1 MVKGNKVKISL
12 FYIWFFLFSITVSFC
27 ISFQYNIYVEDEGTN
42 TQLRSD
48 VQVQVNILRDSGT
61 LVFRESPY
69 SGEIVESVQ
78 LGYTILT
85 AKTSPAVS
93 LLEYIDNLCI
103 NFMRTD
109 QDGSIL
115 KLSCFFA

>member
-1 MVKGNKVKISL
+1 MKISH
-12 FYIWFFLFSITVSFC
+12 FTFVFFIFINVNFC

-42 TQLRSD
+42 IQLRTD

-61 LVFRESPY
+61 LVFREIPY

-85 AKTSPAVS
+85 AKTLPAVS
-93 LLEYIDNLCI
+93 LLEFIDNQCI
-103 NFMRTD
+103 NF
-109 QDGSIL
+109 
-115 KLSCFFA
+115 